1 MKIMVWLLS
10 RPDGRG
16 VNSERVQTL
25 RLQTLTHKQRY
36 QPTMTLSP
44 YMTNRAA
51 SFGYDHHDLKS
62 IGHLSTLAHK
72 FAPSRSSSTIG
83 SDDETMMDLSD
94 EVSADTT
101 ITGKDHLLT
110 PYQTPINIVDATPDD
125 FCAEDVVRSLK
136 SSFEEALCISALIAA
151 ETTVLGKH
159 SLTPRPIPDQ
169 ATANV
174 TDAAAKDLW
183 SHNSVFTPSKEA
195 QAVNQDAHLITIP
208 SDPPRRQAP
217 LIHQD

>member
-1 MKIMVWLLS
+1 
-10 RPDGRG
+10 
-16 VNSERVQTL
+16 
-25 RLQTLTHKQRY
+25 
-36 QPTMTLSP
+36 MTLSP

-83 SDDETMMDLSD
+83 SEEAMMDLSD
-94 EVSADTT
+94 EVSSDTT

-110 PYQTPINIVDATPDD
+110 PNQTPINVVDATPDD
-125 FCAEDVVRSLK
+125 FCAQDVVRSLK

-159 SLTPRPIPDQ
+159 SPTPRPIPDQ
-169 ATANV
+169 ATAK
-174 TDAAAKDLW
+174 AADVATTKDLW
-183 SHNSVFTPSKEA
+183 SFNSVFTPSNEA
-195 QAVNQDAHLITIP
+195 QAVNQDAHSMTIP

>member
-1 MKIMVWLLS
+1 
-10 RPDGRG
+10 
-16 VNSERVQTL
+16 
-25 RLQTLTHKQRY
+25 
-36 QPTMTLSP
+36 
-44 YMTNRAA
+44 
-51 SFGYDHHDLKS
+51 
-62 IGHLSTLAHK
+62 
-72 FAPSRSSSTIG
+72 
-83 SDDETMMDLSD
+83 MDLSD
-94 EVSADTT
+94 EVSADT
-101 ITGKDHLLT
+101 ISNKHKQPFT
-110 PYQTPINIVDATPDD
+110 PNQTPINIVDATPDD

-136 SSFEEALCISALIAA
+136 SSFEEALCIS
-151 ETTVLGKH
+151 VLGKH

>member
-1 MKIMVWLLS
+1 
-10 RPDGRG
+10 
-16 VNSERVQTL
+16 
-25 RLQTLTHKQRY
+25 
-36 QPTMTLSP
+36 MTLSP

-83 SDDETMMDLSD
+83 SEEAMMDLSD
-94 EVSADTT
+94 EVSAATF
-101 ITGKDHLLT
+101 GNKQPFT
-110 PYQTPINIVDATPDD
+110 PNQTPINIVDATPDD